1 MSQFL
6 SKCTAIAMVDA
17 AANLLAGNLVAF
29 PTETVYGLGADACN
43 ANAVARIY
51 SVKGR
56 PADHPLIVH
65 VASMESL
72 GDWADDVPGYAIS
85 LARDFWPGPMTLIMK
100 RSELAGDFV
109 TGGQDTVGV
118 RVPDH
123 PVALGLLEAFARAG
137 GRGVAAPSA
146 NRFGNVSPTT
156 AQAVADELSEY
167 LADADQILD
176 GGPCEVG
183 VESTIIDC
191 TGDVP
196 RVLRPGAVTAEMIEE
211 STGLIVGDSAVV
223 TGGSVDE
230 EEIRVSG
237 SLDSHYAPVATVV
250 LDRAPSPGE
259 GFIARAGV
267 MAGAGVVRLA
277 SPQNDEDFARILY
290 SALRAADQQGL
301 QTVVVAQPDGDG
313 IAIAIRDRLK
323 RAAYENPSGTLNEKI
338 GFKGEVI
345 ELPE

>member
-6 SKCTAIAMVDA
+6 SNCSASAMADA

-43 ANAVARIY
+43 ADAVARIY

-65 VASMESL
+65 VGSMDALS
-72 GDWADDVPGYAIS
+72 DWASDVPEYAIS

-100 RSELAGDFV
+100 RSALAGDFV
-109 TGGQDTVGV
+109 TGGQDTVGI

-123 PVALGLLEAFARAG
+123 AVALGLLLSFAQIG
-137 GRGVAAPSA
+137 GKGIAAPSA

-176 GGPCEVG
+176 GGPCQVG

-191 TGDVP
+191 TGDLP
-196 RVLRPGAVTAEMIEE
+196 RIMRPGAITEDMVNAA
-211 STGLIVGDSAVV
+211 TGLAVV
-223 TGGSVDE
+223 GTVDNAN
-230 EEIRVSG
+230 IRVSG
-237 SLDSHYAPVATVV
+237 SLDSHYAPVAKVV
-250 LDRAPSPGE
+250 LDQSPVAGQ
-259 GFIARAGV
+259 GFIA
-267 MAGAGVVRLA
+267 MADVGTPDGVVRLA
-277 SPQNDEDFARILY
+277 APKTHDEFARVLY
-290 SALRAADQQGL
+290 AALRAADNQRL
-301 QTVVVAQPDGDG
+301 QTVVIAQPQGAG
-313 IAIAIRDRLK
+313 IAIAIRDRLS
-323 RAAYENPSGTLNEKI
+323 RAAFGSAKR
-338 GFKGEVI
+338 
-345 ELPE
+345 